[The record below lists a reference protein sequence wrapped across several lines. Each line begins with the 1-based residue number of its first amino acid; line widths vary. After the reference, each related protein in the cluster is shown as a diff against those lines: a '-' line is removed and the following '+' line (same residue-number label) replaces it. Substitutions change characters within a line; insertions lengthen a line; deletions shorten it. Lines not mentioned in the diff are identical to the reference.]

1 MINLNQHQ
9 SELQVYVAVYTHSF
23 AISVQKTNYAVRM
36 YQKTGFGIGDENEEE
51 YIMRCRL

>member
-51 YIMRCRL
+51 YVI